1 VAKHEELRNQVYQRM
16 RHLSNVQINTN
27 PSKPALSPITPEPN
41 ALPFQTIFLDF
52 IVKLPESEGFDTI
65 LTITDHDC
73 SKAAMFMPCNETV
86 DAAGV
91 AKLYATYVFPHYGL
105 PKKVISD
112 RDPHFASNFSREM
125 CSLLGIK
132 QNISMAYHPQTD
144 GQSERTNQSLEQ
156 YLRLY
161 CGTHQK
167 DWAAW
172 LPLAQYTRNSWPNA
186 STKKTPYEL
195 ILGYTPLAHQPVRDT
210 TVPDIDTRMQLIK
223 DAREQAQDA
232 LKQTQENMIKE
243 TKFKEFV
250 ISQKVWLEC
259 YDHGLED
266 LFSYYCCDP
275 LTYCGLPHLPSLAK
289 IIQTPSKVY

>member
-1 VAKHEELRNQVYQRM
+1 MKNYTTEYIKGCATCQMSK
-16 RHLSNVQINTN
+16 INTN
-27 PSKPALSPITPEPN
+27 PSKPALFPITPEPN
-41 ALPFQTIFLDF
+41 ALPFQTISLDF

-73 SKAAMFMPCNETV
+73 SKAAIFTPCNKTIN
-86 DAAGV
+86 AAGV
-91 AKLYATYVFPHYGL
+91 VKLYATHVFPHYGL

-112 RDPHFASNFSREM
+112 RDPRFASNFSREM

-132 QNISMAYHPQTD
+132 QNISSAYHPQMD

-161 CGTHQK
+161 CSTHQK

-186 STKKTPYEL
+186 STKKIPYEL
-195 ILGYTPLAHQPVRDT
+195 ILGYTPLAHQPNRDT
-210 TVPDIDTRMQLIK
+210 TVPDIDTRMRTIQ

-232 LKQTQENMIKE
+232 LKQAQENMVKE
-243 TKFKEFV
+243 TKFKEFE
-250 ISQKVWLEC
+250 IGNKVWLEGKNIKRP
-259 YDHGLED
+259 YD
-266 LFSYYCCDP
+266 
-275 LTYCGLPHLPSLAK
+275 SLK
-289 IIQTPSKVY
+289 LSPK

>member
-1 VAKHEELRNQVYQRM
+1 VGTKRPK
-16 RHLSNVQINTN
+16 N
-27 PSKPALSPITPEPN
+27 PCHAL
-41 ALPFQTIFLDF
+41 
-52 IVKLPESEGFDTI
+52 

-73 SKAAMFMPCNETV
+73 SKAALFLPCNETV

-91 AKLYATYVFPHYGL
+91 AKLYATNIFPHYSL
-105 PKKVISD
+105 PRKVISD
-112 RDPHFASNFSREM
+112 RDPRFASNFTREM
-125 CSLLGIK
+125 CSLLNVK
-132 QNISMAYHPQTD
+132 QNISTAYHPQTD

-186 STKKTPYEL
+186 STKKTPFEL

-210 TVPDIDTRMQLIK
+210 TIPDIDTRMNTIK
-223 DAREQAQDA
+223 AAREQAQEA
-232 LKQTQENMIKE
+232 LKQTQDAMIKE

-250 ISQKVWLEC
+250 IGHKVWLEGKNIKRP
-259 YDHGLED
+259 YDSPKL
-266 LFSYYCCDP
+266 SP
-275 LTYCGLPHLPSLAK
+275 K
-289 IIQTPSKVY
+289 

>member
-1 VAKHEELRNQVYQRM
+1 MKNFATEYVKGCATCQMSK
-16 RHLSNVQINTN
+16 INTQ
-27 PSKPALSPITPEPN
+27 PTRPALSPITPEPN
-41 ALPFQTIFLDF
+41 ALPFQTVSLDF

-73 SKAAMFMPCNETV
+73 SKAAIFTPCNEAI

-112 RDPHFASNFSREM
+112 RDPRFASNFSREM

-132 QNISMAYHPQTD
+132 QNISSAYHPQTD

-172 LPLAQYTRNSWPNA
+172 LPLAQYTP
-186 STKKTPYEL
+186 
-195 ILGYTPLAHQPVRDT
+195 
-210 TVPDIDTRMQLIK
+210 
-223 DAREQAQDA
+223 
-232 LKQTQENMIKE
+232 E
-243 TKFKEFV
+243 T
-250 ISQKVWLEC
+250 
-259 YDHGLED
+259 HG
-266 LFSYYCCDP
+266 P
-275 LTYCGLPHLPSLAK
+275 THP
-289 IIQTPSKVY
+289 